1 MNYEIVV
8 GLEVHCQ
15 LNTATKAFCGCSA
28 KFGGAANSN
37 VCPVCLALPGA
48 LPVLNARVVEDA
60 VKLGLA
66 TDCTIARNSIL
77 ARKNYFYPDLP
88 KGYQISQFEEP
99 ICSEGMIH
107 IDTGEGRKEIRLV
120 RIHIEEDAGK
130 SIHDIGDDTY
140 IDVNRCGVPLLEIV
154 SYPDLRTPKEASAY
168 LQKLRQIVKYL
179 GVSDG
184 NMEEG
189 SLRCDANVSV
199 RPVGSTE
206 YGTRT
211 EIKNMNSFKNVEK
224 AIEYEAKRHIEV
236 IEGGG
241 TIVQETRLWD
251 ADKMETRSMR
261 GKEAAHD
268 YRYFPDPDLVPV
280 LVDDDMLARMQEALP
295 EFPEDRCA
303 RFVSEYGI
311 PAYDAGVLTV
321 ERELADYFEGV
332 VNASGDAKASSNWV
346 MGEVMRTLK
355 EKYLDIAEFGISPE
369 RLGGLIRLIG
379 AGTISNTIAKQV
391 FELMQSCEATA
402 EAVVEREGL
411 AQVSD
416 TGAIEAAIQ
425 ELLDANP
432 KQLEQYRSGKTQL
445 FGFFVG
451 QCMQKMKGKANPQ
464 VVNEIL
470 KKMLEG

>member
-1 MNYEIVV
+1 MSYEVVV

-15 LNTATKAFCGCSA
+15 LNTNSKAFCGCSTE
-28 KFGGAANSN
+28 FGKPANTN

-48 LPVLNARVVEDA
+48 LPVLNRRVVEDA

-66 TDCTIARNSIL
+66 TDCTIAKQSIL

-88 KGYQISQFEEP
+88 KGYQISQYEEP
-99 ICSEGMIH
+99 VCSEGTVH
-107 IDTGEGRKEIRLV
+107 VDTDEGRRDIRLV

-130 SIHDIGDDTY
+130 SIHDIGDDTF

-154 SYPDLRTPKEASAY
+154 SYPDIRSAKEASSY

-199 RPVGSTE
+199 RLKGAEE

-211 EIKNMNSFKNVEK
+211 EIKNMNSFKSVEK
-224 AIEYEAKRHIEV
+224 AIEYEAQRHIDILES
-236 IEGGG
+236 GG

-251 ADKMETRSMR
+251 ADKQETRSMR
-261 GKEAAHD
+261 SKEFAHD

-280 LVDDDMLARMQEALP
+280 QIGNEMLERLKQELP
-295 EFPEDRCA
+295 EFPEARTE
-303 RFVSEYGI
+303 RFVREFGI
-311 PAYDAGVLTV
+311 PDYDAGVLTA
-321 ERELADYFEGV
+321 ERDVADYFEEV
-332 VNASGDAKASSNWV
+332 VRACGDAKAASNWV
-346 MGEVMRTLK
+346 MGEVLRTLK
-355 EKYLDIAEFGISPE
+355 EKNIPVVSFSVSPE
-369 RLGGLIRLIG
+369 RLGGLIGLIAG
-379 AGTISNTIAKQV
+379 GTISNTIAKQV
-391 FELMQSCEATA
+391 FERMQETGDDA
-402 EAVVEREGL
+402 EVIVEKESL

-416 TGAIEAAIQ
+416 TAELEKVVQ
-425 ELLDANP
+425 EVIDANP
-432 KQLEQYRSGKTQL
+432 GQVEQYRSGKTRV

-451 QCMQKMKGKANPQ
+451 QCMKAMKGKANPV

-470 KKMLEG
+470 KQRLEG